1 MLEHFVDITLA
12 REQTGLFFAGLA
24 LILLSGA
31 VLTDYLLV
39 LKNSVRLPA
48 KLIGVREKPGVSNS
62 GNPLY
67 FPVVEYITPNGKKVT
82 AETDGGSSS
91 LTDKILG
98 SNVTILAKPDQP
110 NEVRI
115 TGIVRPVFSLI
126 FLVTGFLLAA
136 IAISQYSVTF
146 WTMLTATIVVAV
158 ALPWIFRRLTQKDS
172 GHPLSAKSYQQR
184 VKEKKSLN
192 FLASDEFL
200 VRIRKMQQQARYMN
214 PVMILI
220 SLMLLAGGYY
230 WGQDITGQ
238 LLNGNTAEG
247 EIVGQESEYLT
258 AESSYYYYPVVEFML
273 PEGRKVRFRDR
284 TGSSSPVQT
293 AGEQVTVIYDPA
305 DPEKAMINRGL
316 WNLLPPAGVFLAGF
330 IFLLVGI
337 KSLFTYASLGKK
349 LQAVR
354 SY

>member
-24 LILLSGA
+24 LVLLSGA
-31 VLTDYLLV
+31 VLSDYLLT

-62 GNPLY
+62 GNPVY

-91 LTDKILG
+91 LTDKIPG

-126 FLVTGFLLAA
+126 FLVTGFLLAT
-136 IAISQYSVTF
+136 IAISQYNVTF
-146 WTMLTATIVVAV
+146 WSLLTGTIVLAVAV
-158 ALPWIFRRLTQKDS
+158 PWIFRRLTEKDS

-184 VKEKKSLN
+184 VKEKKTLKL
-192 FLASDEFL
+192 LAQDEFL
-200 VRIRKMQQQARYMN
+200 WRIRNMQKQARYMN

-220 SLMLLAGGYY
+220 SLMLMAGGYY
-230 WGQDITGQ
+230 WGQSITGQ
-238 LLNGNTAEG
+238 LLNGNSAEG
-247 EIVGQESEYLT
+247 VIVELESEYLSG
-258 AESSYYYYPVVEFML
+258 ENSYYYYPVVEFTL
-273 PEGRKVRFRDR
+273 SDGRKVRFRDR
-284 TGSSSPVQT
+284 TGSANPVLT
-293 AGEQVTVIYDPA
+293 AGERVAVIYDPA
-305 DPEKAMINRGL
+305 NPEKAMINRGIWSL
-316 WNLLPPAGVFLAGF
+316 MPPAGALLMGF
-330 IFLLVGI
+330 IFLFVGI
-337 KSLFTYASLGKK
+337 KSLVTYATLGKK
-349 LQAVR
+349 LQAAR
-354 SY
+354 LY